1 MLPRREQHRLQ
12 LREVIKEF
20 QRFPGDV
27 GSSEVQVAR
36 LTRKIHDLAEHLK
49 VHRKDHSSRR
59 GLQGLLSQRRSL
71 LQYLRRSNFDTYAMT
86 ISKLGLKDNYAQ
98 NDRFTVRYKP
108 LDYECLVEFI
118 AVTPTARGQ
127 GVGTALLRWAE
138 EVAVAGLLQRWPLS
152 VRAMG
157 HITMTLWVAADNAPA
172 TSMYARQGY
181 ATTSRTD
188 CGVCACLHARLL
200 TSFLGHPVWAH
211 MSRQVPVPPE
221 ALAALPPAAMARG
234 GASAREELV
243 EVSLHSS
250 SAGAGKTAAPGPL
263 LAAAL
268 KRRQGSGG
276 QEIALTEQ
284 RIGALAGVRQ
294 VSGAVG
300 PSPSPSRAWTSGSED
315 LPAAPLVLYGG
326 EGRGG
331 GQSEGG
337 GGTAAPVTGWSE
349 GLGVP
354 IEDTPEPGAFPDP
367 VLALPRSEHGS
378 WC

>member
-1 MLPRREQHRLQ
+1 MVGAVVLA
-12 LREVIKEF
+12 
-20 QRFPGDV
+20 FPGDLDT
-27 GSSEVQVAR
+27 G
-36 LTRKIHDLAEHLK
+36 I
-49 VHRKDHSSRR
+49 
-59 GLQGLLSQRRSL
+59 
-71 LQYLRRSNFDTYAMT
+71 TYADVRHRVGCLPT
-86 ISKLGLKDNYAQ
+86 LWNWAYDQVLEERLK
-98 NDRFTVRYKP
+98 
-108 LDYECLVEFI
+108 DYECLVEFI

-354 IEDTPEPGAFPDP
+354 LEDTPEPGAFPDP